1 MGKASVKRTRAPK
14 AVAPLKVVVPNARAD
29 VATAQTQLSA
39 AKRIL
44 KARKA
49 KDSLIA
55 FTEFTMPGIVDPNDV
70 DSSRYDAKY
79 FHKALA
85 AALEEVEAG
94 RILRLIVTFPPRHGK
109 SELTSRRFPAWL
121 VGRDPYRHV
130 MFATYNQPFS
140 EDYGRAVRGIIQ
152 SNQYKTVF
160 PGTTLAKGSAA
171 ADRLVTEEGGMMA
184 FVGRGGSSTGRG
196 ADFLIIDDPLK
207 DRAEANSQA
216 TREELWDWYND
227 TMSTRLMS
235 DTGAIVIIQCMTGD
249 TPVLMATG
257 AEKPLR
263 DIRIGDEIATYE
275 SGEITTSTVR
285 NWANQG
291 LDRIFTIRMKS
302 GITVRANAR
311 HPFLVCENGETKW
324 QRTDMLKKGD
334 IILRAIGASGPIPP
348 VQKMVATNPPS
359 AKGGACRTTT
369 STVGRAGFAH
379 LRSILARAVTHI
391 YGTATVLISRT
402 TSASLLNRVVFAQS
416 ASSLPEKMC
425 GHIGAGS
432 SVSIT
437 ATIAKRCAD
446 FFATTATLLLAMG
459 KPRESCGRPLT
470 TFGITHDAVED
481 VFESGAEDVF
491 DIQVDRTENFIANGL
506 VSHNTRWHEDDLVGR
521 LTDPTNPKY
530 NAEEAATWKII
541 DIPAIAGEDDV
552 LGRKPGA
559 ALWPEKFG
567 LDYLESF
574 RRRNPVGF
582 SALYQQQPTPADGDF
597 FKTEMLN
604 GYRQTDLPKLE
615 NLRIYAASDHA
626 VGIKQ
631 DNDYTCLLII
641 GVDEFSNIWLL
652 DCWWQ
657 KQKTDKVVEAMIDLM
672 RRWKPLIWWAESGHI
687 SKSIGPFLFKR
698 MREEKVYG
706 TMIREQVPAQDKVTR
721 AQSIAGRASMGM
733 VRFPTHLPWC
743 ERARSEC
750 LKFPQ
755 GRHDDFVDT
764 LAHIGLGLDKI
775 IRAPLS
781 SVPTN
786 KPKVG
791 TMGWIKAAGK
801 QAREQAKQLVTLGGM

>member
-1 MGKASVKRTRAPK
+1 MAREVKPK
-14 AVAPLKVVVPNARAD
+14 AAKAPAPESATNRQVAVD
-29 VATAQTQLSA
+29 TATKQIAA

-44 KARKA
+44 KARAA

-55 FTEFTMPGIVDPNDV
+55 FTEFTMPGITDPS
-70 DSSRYDAKY
+70 DSDQSRYDAQY

-130 MFATYNQPFS
+130 MFATYNQPFA

-152 SNQYKTVF
+152 SPSYKTVF

-207 DRAEANSQA
+207 DREEANSPT
-216 TREELWDWYND
+216 TRESLWDWYND
-227 TMSTRLMS
+227 TMSSRLMS

-257 AEKPLR
+257 LEKPLR
-263 DIRIGDEIATYE
+263 DVRPGDAIATFE
-275 SGEITTSTVR
+275 GGKLTTSTVR

-291 LDRIFTIRMKS
+291 PDCIFTIKMKS

-311 HPFLVCENGETKW
+311 HPFLVEEGGEPKW
-324 QRTDMLKKGD
+324 LQTDMLQKGNV
-334 IILRAIGASGPIPP
+334 ILRAIGASGAE
-348 VQKMVATNPPS
+348 QSASLTDATNQPS
-359 AKGGACRTTT
+359 AKAGACHTTI
-369 STVGRAGFAH
+369 STVGPKASAP
-379 LRSILARAVTHI
+379 LPSILAPDAKHI
-391 YGTATVLISRT
+391 CAIATELTSLISSGFLPNKAA
-402 TSASLLNRVVFAQS
+402 SAPF
-416 ASSLPEKMC
+416 ASSHRQSGTP
-425 GHIGAGS
+425 GPIGMESFAS
-432 SVSIT
+432 T
-437 ATIAKRCAD
+437 T
-446 FFATTATLLLAMG
+446 ATTATKSVACSATTAISQSDMAKQ
-459 KPRESCGRPLT
+459 KPSCSRPLD
-470 TFGITHDAVED
+470 TFAITHDVVEE
-481 VFESGAEDVF
+481 VWKSGIEDVF

-521 LTDPTNPKY
+521 LTDPTNPHY
-530 NAEEAATWKII
+530 NAEEAETWKII
-541 DIPAIAGEDDV
+541 NIPAIAGDDDV
-552 LGRKPGA
+552 LGREPGQ
-559 ALWPEKFG
+559 ALWPERFG
-567 LDYLESF
+567 LEYLESF

-582 SALYQQQPTPADGDF
+582 SALYQQTPTPEDGDF
-597 FKTEMLN
+597 FKTEMLP
-604 GYRQTDLPKLE
+604 GYRQTSLPK

-626 VGIKQ
+626 VGVKQ
-631 DNDYTCLLII
+631 TNNYTCLLIV

-652 DCWWQ
+652 DCWW
-657 KQKTDKVVEAMIDLM
+657 KREKTDKVVEAMIDLM
-672 RRWKPLIWWAESGHI
+672 RRWKPLVWWAESGHI

-698 MREEKVYG
+698 MREEKVYVS
-706 TMIREQVPAQDKVTR
+706 IREQVPAADKQSR

-733 VRFPTHLPWC
+733 VRFPSDLAWC
-743 ERARSEC
+743 ERARQEC

-755 GRHDDFVDT
+755 ARNDDFVDT

-775 IRAPLS
+775 IRAPIETQAAS
-781 SVPTN
+781 A
-786 KPKVG
+786 PKVG
-791 TMGWIKAAGK
+791 TMGWVKAA
-801 QAREQAKQLVTLGGM
+801 ARAEADRKKLTLTLGGM

>member
-1 MGKASVKRTRAPK
+1 MVKAPVKRPRAAKP
-14 AVAPLKVVVPNARAD
+14 AEAPVVVTNARAAVD
-29 VATAQTQLSA
+29 TAKTQLSA

-44 KARKA
+44 KARQA
-49 KDSLIA
+49 KESVIA
-55 FTEFTMPGIVDPNDV
+55 FTEFTMPGIANPDDV
-70 DSSRYDAKY
+70 DESRYDAQY

-152 SNQYKTVF
+152 SKQYQTVF

-171 ADRLVTEEGGMMA
+171 ADRLVTEQGGMLA

-235 DTGAIVIIQCMTGD
+235 DTGAIIIIQ
-249 TPVLMATG
+249 
-257 AEKPLR
+257 
-263 DIRIGDEIATYE
+263 
-275 SGEITTSTVR
+275 
-285 NWANQG
+285 
-291 LDRIFTIRMKS
+291 
-302 GITVRANAR
+302 
-311 HPFLVCENGETKW
+311 
-324 QRTDMLKKGD
+324 
-334 IILRAIGASGPIPP
+334 
-348 VQKMVATNPPS
+348 
-359 AKGGACRTTT
+359 
-369 STVGRAGFAH
+369 
-379 LRSILARAVTHI
+379 
-391 YGTATVLISRT
+391 
-402 TSASLLNRVVFAQS
+402 
-416 ASSLPEKMC
+416 
-425 GHIGAGS
+425 
-432 SVSIT
+432 
-437 ATIAKRCAD
+437 
-446 FFATTATLLLAMG
+446 
-459 KPRESCGRPLT
+459 
-470 TFGITHDAVED
+470 
-481 VFESGAEDVF
+481 
-491 DIQVDRTENFIANGL
+491 
-506 VSHNTRWHEDDLVGR
+506 TRWHEDDLVGR

-552 LGRKPGA
+552 LGREPGA

-597 FKTEMLN
+597 FKTEMLT
-604 GYRQTDLPKLE
+604 GYRQTDLPK

-631 DNDYTCLLII
+631 DNDFTCLLIV

-652 DCWWQ
+652 DCWW
-657 KQKTDKVVEAMIDLM
+657 KKERTDKVVEAMIDLM
-672 RRWKPLIWWAESGHI
+672 KRWKPLVWWAESGHI

-698 MREEKVYG
+698 MREEKTYV
-706 TMIREQVPAQDKVTR
+706 TVREQVPAQDKVAR

-733 VRFPTHLPWC
+733 VRFPTHAIWC

-764 LAHIGLGLDKI
+764 LAHIGLGLDRI
-775 IRAPLS
+775 IRAPIEQERKD
-781 SVPTN
+781 

-801 QAREQAKQLVTLGGM
+801 LEREKKQQLITLGGM